1 MAGSK
6 KIKNISLAIQSFNL
20 RKAFPESMCHIKHNC
35 FTWEADLTP
44 SPLSEIYTVR
54 MNYKL
59 KKGPDIFVLKPK
71 LMVPEG
77 KRLPHT
83 YSGKRL
89 CLYYPGAGEWRGDM
103 VLSKTIVAWIS
114 EWLLNYEIWLA
125 TGKWCGGGIHP
136 RLCETKNIE
145 HDK

>member
-20 RKAFPESMCHIKHNC
+20 KKAFPGSKSHIKRNC
-35 FTWEADLTP
+35 LTWEAELTP

-59 KKGPDIFVLKPK
+59 KKGPDIFVINPK
-71 LMVPEG
+71 LIVPKD

-83 YSGKRL
+83 YPGKRL
-89 CLYYPGAGEWRGDM
+89 CLYYPGVGEWRGDM
-103 VLSKTIVAWIS
+103 ILSKTIVPWIS
-114 EWLLNYEIWLA
+114 EWLINYELWL
-125 TGKWCGGGIHP
+125 TTCKWCGGGIHP
-136 RLCETKNIE
+136 RFRETKKID